1 MDSAATTNRT
11 RAKKAAAPKS
21 DARAEPEETPTKK
34 ASIPAAAK
42 PRPRK
47 TAAAPVEAEVESVD
61 EYEVEPVDAY
71 ETVEDYEAGDPY
83 GYEPPDPGGQWQP
96 TPSTGQPFKVMAII
110 GALVIV
116 LLAGGLV
123 FSLLRISNLDSKNSL
138 RNSALKAASTY
149 GVYLSS
155 YDYRDLTS
163 PTSPWS
169 EVESHATAKFK
180 SDFEKTSGTLKAVLT
195 TYQATATGKVVAAGL
210 SSVSGGRAVAL
221 LFIDQTV
228 TNKAERPTSSTTPL
242 RVELTMLRQHGQW
255 LIDGLQVPS

>member
-21 DARAEPEETPTKK
+21 DADAEAEEVPPKG
-34 ASIPAAAK
+34 AATSAAGK
-42 PRPRK
+42 PRARK
-47 TAAAPVEAEVESVD
+47 AAAPKV
-61 EYEVEPVDAY
+61 EVEPVEEYDEY
-71 ETVEDYEAGDPY
+71 EDVEDHEGGDPY
-83 GYEPPDPGGQWQP
+83 GHEPPEAANYWQP
-96 TPSTGQPFKVMAII
+96 ATPSSQPFKVMAII
-110 GALVIV
+110 GVLVIV

-138 RNSALKAASTY
+138 RGSALKAAATY

-155 YDYRDLTS
+155 YDYRNLTS

-180 SDFEKTSGTLKAVLT
+180 SDFEKTSATLESVLT
-195 TYQATATGKVVAAGL
+195 TYQATATGKVVATGL
-210 SSVSGGRAVAL
+210 SSVSSSRAVAL

-228 TNKAERPTSSTTPL
+228 TNKAERPPTSTTPL
-242 RVELTMLRQHGQW
+242 RVELTMLRQHGKW